1 MAHNISNCQVH
12 EEKDYPNVKALEM
25 CLTCDAGMC
34 YICANEHI
42 DQHHTVDWGF
52 DVFSHME
59 PPRNELNEN
68 FNAGYRTLFDFE
80 EAKCPCG
87 APLVGKANSTVC
99 AACGTAT
106 CSAECHDRF
115 VQSQNKCLFIRNF
128 LPNDQT
134 RYIQVG
140 LNYANHTLFRV

>member
-1 MAHNISNCQVH
+1 
-12 EEKDYPNVKALEM
+12 
-25 CLTCDAGMC
+25 MC
-34 YICANEHI
+34 YICANDHM

-52 DVFSHME
+52 DIFSHME
-59 PPRNELNEN
+59 PSRSDLNDD

-80 EAKCPCG
+80 QAKCPCG
-87 APLVGKANSTVC
+87 APLVGKRDATVC

-128 LPNDQT
+128 MVNEET
-134 RYIQVG
+134 RHIQVSG
-140 LNYANHTLFRV
+140 ARDKGCRACETYCGSMHTGCTWTASLRARSVPRCLLFS